1 VGTILITMSWAS
13 GQQWQCSDTHQ

>member
-13 GQQWQCSDTHQ
+13 GQQWQCSDTLQ